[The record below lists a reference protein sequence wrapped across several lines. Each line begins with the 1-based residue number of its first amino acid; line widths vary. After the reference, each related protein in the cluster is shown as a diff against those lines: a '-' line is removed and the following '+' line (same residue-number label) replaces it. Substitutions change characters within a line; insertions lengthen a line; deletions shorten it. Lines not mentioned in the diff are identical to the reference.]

1 MFGIGPTELI
11 VIMVIALIVF
21 GPQRLPEIAGQIGK
35 AIRDFRRMSADMTG
49 EFNRTMTLDADPP
62 PAALEPDPALSQ
74 ETIGAQATAVAEPPL
89 APHANGMEDGHQ
101 SGTITLATEP
111 LPAEAPT
118 NGAGAGESLLAT
130 KADPLAAASLLDED
144 GPVRMV
150 ERPRDGE
157 AVTYTYRPALG
168 APGGDGA
175 EVIDLAREPV
185 ATSEADAVAAVPAAA
200 APAEVAAL
208 EDREASAEP
217 PAWTPPERVIVD
229 PAAEVTI
236 REKIEAQVAA
246 EAFRERRRRAN
257 YSRARANR

>member
-35 AIRDFRRMSADMTG
+35 AIRDFRQMSADMTG

-74 ETIGAQATAVAEPPL
+74 ETIAAQATAVAEPPL
-89 APHANGMEDGHQ
+89 APHANGMEDGHE

-118 NGAGAGESLLAT
+118 NGAGESLLAT

-144 GPVRMV
+144 GAVRMV

-157 AVTYTYRPALG
+157 AVTYTYRPALD
-168 APGGDGA
+168 APGDGA

-185 ATSEADAVAAVPAAA
+185 ATSEADAVAAVPAATVA
-200 APAEVAAL
+200 APDEVADLAGREAPAE
-208 EDREASAEP
+208 P
-217 PAWTPPERVIVD
+217 PVWTPPERIIVD

-246 EAFRERRRRAN
+246 EAFRERRRRAS
-257 YSRARANR
+257 YSRARGKR